1 MGKTKVNKK
10 HSRQHLMN
18 ENTRA
23 DRDKTNA
30 VEIDLMVEDDR
41 IQGAH
46 IKMFTDLCF
55 EFKDTNIE
63 SPLFIINNLALMT
76 IRLEYYQL
84 TMKNVIEEND
94 ECVTDNFANILTNN
108 AYVTYLEAIIAHVK
122 TLA

>member
-30 VEIDLMVEDDR
+30 VEIDLMVED
-41 IQGAH
+41 